1 MATETKPMK
10 PGRDGSTPKTKFDS
24 SVIKNTQSIDSRHK
38 ISTIASK
45 NEAKGKSIIVTSS
58 KTKTVTTAVKTTREK
73 KVYSL
78 PGQKFDLPEERE
90 PLRIFYESLS
100 RQIPSSEMAEFWM
113 MEHGML
119 SPERAKRAFEKKK
132 RKQKEIRIGTPVKS
146 PPPSRAQTSKQLSRG
161 ETSKQLSSQSR
172 GETSKQLSSQSRGE
186 TSMRPQPLPVSKN
199 GDAKRTDDDDDEDNF
214 TLSHKRRK
222 G

>member
-1 MATETKPMK
+1 
-10 PGRDGSTPKTKFDS
+10 
-24 SVIKNTQSIDSRHK
+24 
-38 ISTIASK
+38 
-45 NEAKGKSIIVTSS
+45 
-58 KTKTVTTAVKTTREK
+58 
-73 KVYSL
+73 
-78 PGQKFDLPEERE
+78 
-90 PLRIFYESLS
+90 
-100 RQIPSSEMAEFWM
+100 M

-146 PPPSRAQTSKQLSRG
+146 PPPSRPQTSKQP
-161 ETSKQLSSQSR
+161 SR

-222 G
+222 GVFGK